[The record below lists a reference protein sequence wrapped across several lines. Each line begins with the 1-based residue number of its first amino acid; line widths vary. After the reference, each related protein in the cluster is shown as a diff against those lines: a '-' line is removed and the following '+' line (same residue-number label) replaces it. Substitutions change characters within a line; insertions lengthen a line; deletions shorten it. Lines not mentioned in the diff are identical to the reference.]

1 MHLHPLETRETYPSR
16 VFRLCVFVLV
26 RYDGPSFK
34 WRDLLTCY
42 RHENGRVAPWED
54 ERWPELAQNT
64 GQLWVH
70 EALAA
75 HPRRTHD
82 PAKADLFVVPLE
94 S

>member
-1 MHLHPLETRETYPSR
+1 